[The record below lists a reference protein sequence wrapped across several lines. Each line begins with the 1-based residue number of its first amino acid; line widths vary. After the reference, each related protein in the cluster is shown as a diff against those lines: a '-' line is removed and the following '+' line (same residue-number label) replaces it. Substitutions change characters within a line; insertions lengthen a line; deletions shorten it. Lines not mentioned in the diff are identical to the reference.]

1 MFTCITVCGIINIS
15 NKLRVLRIEENKMKM
30 TDKEIYK
37 NLDKLEKLAYELRF
51 GIDDENKE
59 EAEQIHEIVKSLL
72 YKYIK

>member
-1 MFTCITVCGIINIS
+1 
-15 NKLRVLRIEENKMKM
+15 MKM

-37 NLDKLEKLAYELRF
+37 NLDKLEKLVYELRF

-59 EAEQIHEIVKSLL
+59 EAEQIHEMVKQLF